1 MLAVALPL
9 GAGVQVQGAVQ
20 PTATMGHSA
29 VVDGIAGI
37 GAYRGGPGC
46 GLGEVLLKDVEDGEE
61 AVTDAGLATQ
71 PLAGVVGD
79 GKVLKEGT

>member
-9 GAGVQVQGAVQ
+9 GAGVQVQGAVE
-20 PTATMGHSA
+20 PAATVGNST
-29 VVDGIAGI
+29 VVEGIAGI
-37 GAYRGGPGC
+37 GAHCGGSG
-46 GLGEVLLKDVEDGEE
+46 GRLGEVLLKDVEDGEE
-61 AVTDAGLATQ
+61 GVTDAGLAAQ

>member
-9 GAGVQVQGAVQ
+9 GAGVEVQGTVE

-29 VVDGIAGI
+29 VVEGIAGA
-37 GAYRGGPGC
+37 GAHCGGSG
-46 GLGEVLLKDVEDGEE
+46 GRLGEVLLKDVEDGEE
-61 AVTDAGLATQ
+61 GVPDARLATQ

-79 GKVLKEGT
+79 GKVLQERT